1 MDQDP
6 DNAASVLEE
15 GLNFANIITGDD
27 TAAPPAEEVKP
38 TEEAKP
44 AEEVKPTE
52 EKSAEEKP
60 PAAAEEEEENP
71 FDIEGKTEDPKPE
84 EEKEPEKPTSSDDW
98 SRLRES
104 RNRYK
109 SEASEKEA
117 MLREKEAQVAEL
129 QAKAARAVELEE
141 KLKVF
146 DEQEKELAVARIE
159 STREYKETIEQPLKA
174 IGQQVEVLVTSNEG
188 DVAAVENMLVEPD
201 PAKQRTMLKEITSGW
216 DEIDRLDLKKMAEDA
231 RTILDK
237 QDSMRTNAHAAQKER
252 DQIAAQRESEQK
264 DTQKKEFVKVTGDVV
279 KSIREKVPFI
289 PLAEGETE
297 NDRYSVLAQKV
308 AQVDFDALPPR
319 AKALAAA
326 STFAL
331 THAVKTIGLKD
342 AEITSLKAALAK
354 ATSGNPSVTPKA
366 DEAENDEGKD
376 FFQEFGIQDR
386 SNMFGT
392 M

>member
-1 MDQDP
+1 
-6 DNAASVLEE
+6 
-15 GLNFANIITGDD
+15 
-27 TAAPPAEEVKP
+27 
-38 TEEAKP
+38 
-44 AEEVKPTE
+44 
-52 EKSAEEKP
+52 
-60 PAAAEEEEENP
+60 
-71 FDIEGKTEDPKPE
+71 
-84 EEKEPEKPTSSDDW
+84 
-98 SRLRES
+98 
-104 RNRYK
+104 
-109 SEASEKEA
+109 
-117 MLREKEAQVAEL
+117 
-129 QAKAARAVELEE
+129 
-141 KLKVF
+141 
-146 DEQEKELAVARIE
+146 
-159 STREYKETIEQPLKA
+159 
-174 IGQQVEVLVTSNEG
+174 
-188 DVAAVENMLVEPD
+188 
-201 PAKQRTMLKEITSGW
+201 
-216 DEIDRLDLKKMAEDA
+216 
-231 RTILDK
+231 
-237 QDSMRTNAHAAQKER
+237 MRTNAHAAQKER

>member
-15 GLNFANIITGDD
+15 GLNFANIITGDG

-188 DVAAVENMLVEPD
+188 DVAAVEKMLVEPD